1 MTGTTKTLVEEILTS
16 QVIAVVVVRQSD
28 NFQIDRLFYSEDNK
42 DVNPLV
48 FNNF

>member
-1 MTGTTKTLVEEILTS
+1 MTGTTKSLIGETLTS

-28 NFQIDRLFYSEDNK
+28 NFQIDRLFYNEHNK